1 MAGPAGLGA
10 SALALQDK
18 NYKVALQ
25 MAMDADLRGRKIHY
39 CPKESFSSLA
49 KESYKIEGAWTYFS
63 FSKEVSVWP

>member
-1 MAGPAGLGA
+1 MAI
-10 SALALQDK
+10 
-18 NYKVALQ
+18 
-25 MAMDADLRGRKIHY
+25 DADLRGRKIHY